1 MSEQNT
7 RLQIEFPLHFER
19 DSKLVVS
26 KSGQIICRTY
36 EPSSAIDLEADQLGE
51 WLSAALNGIA
61 NLEAENQRLRQA
73 LEHYAHRSHWA
84 GENCDLYVGGIEGTE
99 LAKSTLNEE
108 GVQAFRFK
116 V

>member
-7 RLQIEFPLHFER
+7 NAEIEFPLHFER

-51 WLSAALNGIA
+51 WLAAALNGIA
-61 NLEAENQRLRQA
+61 ALEAENRRLRDA
-73 LEHYAHRSHWA
+73 LGHYAHRSHWA
-84 GENCDLYVGGIEGTE
+84 GENRDLYVGGIEGTE
-99 LAKSTLNEE
+99 LAKHTLSEE
-108 GVQAFRFK
+108 GVQSLRFK